1 MFEQIKKIR
10 NNFLNNLETLNSFN
24 VSRDILKEFR
34 NIVNHKTLIGNIF
47 LVSLYSSTV
56 QGIELDAEALK
67 SKILSSTVE
76 NIEYKKNNFLTITEN
91 NINSLKNLDKTKV
104 ENPFFKKNIVL
115 ITKNKEYFGLNKN
128 QHAALSTGSA
138 YKINKLE
145 DQKNNI
151 SNGIDKYKHVVY
163 INDLQFE
170 VFQRNFKIEN
180 KNHVYSLFLL
190 HELAHSSFEQGS
202 FTSVNPNFRKFG
214 QIQIEIHSDI
224 SAILM
229 YSKFKNFNSSETISL
244 IDDLIT
250 FRLNNTIYNNDWKH
264 DSTLSLL
271 ELKNKLENEDLK
283 INELDKEDI
292 SPYAAQLTTETFNKN
307 YDKELKNIF
316 DKERM
321 PYKKS
326 AIFASLLTIKDSL
339 NKNKS
344 LNRQEKYFE
353 ELSSVII
360 KKDIAKLEDSELL
373 TVATKIESQFNNVT
387 PTLLTYFSK
396 YYQDGYKDIL
406 RLNKK
411 NNFNIALK
419 I

>member
-115 ITKNKEYFGLNKN
+115 ITKNKEDFGLNKN

-180 KNHVYSLFLL
+180 KNHVYPLFLL

-396 YYQDGYKDIL
+396 YYQDGYKEIL
-406 RLNKK
+406 KLNKK
-411 NNFNIALK
+411 NNFNFALK